1 MGKDNMSN
9 EEIIDI
15 LVYNPEYVDK
25 LSDEQVDY
33 LINYLKIEIKKQE
46 QVLEQLENNVES

>member
-1 MGKDNMSN
+1 MST